1 MFVTGRVS
9 DHGSRTLDPKTRTMR
24 PGKLPIPR
32 LDALLAIL
40 LLLQLAE
47 TTTNAA
53 AMVSSRTA
61 VESSC
66 PLGQFPCGNV
76 TVCLHQALQCDG
88 HRDCPNGAD
97 EENCGDNSGWADIFD
112 RTVKKAEQ
120 QDLPPEDCF
129 LQQYPQRCDC
139 IKTELDCVEVNL
151 HDVPQVSTNVTW
163 LSLKSNKIKSLS
175 DNIFSKYAHL
185 QRLFLQNNS
194 IQTIS
199 SEAFSGLYKLE
210 KLFLSVNS
218 ISSLKLGVFSDLRN
232 LWWLVLDHNP
242 LKSIS
247 QDTFTGL
254 TSLMFLSMV
263 NTSLVQLPQPS
274 LCHHT
279 PNLSW
284 VDFEG
289 NQVLTINYSTLIT
302 CSQLTVLVPQLAAP
316 KISLINTLLDIND
329 WKSDTAR
336 QARDPGEKVPGEA
349 GEPGENVPY
358 EAREPGEKVP
368 GEAREPGEKVPGEE
382 REPGEK
388 VPVEAR
394 EPGEKVLGEARE
406 PGEKEPERGLA
417 CEPER
422 GMVWE
427 PEQGMAWEPERGMAW
442 EFGEPGRGMA
452 WELGEP
458 GRGMAWEPGEPG
470 RGMAWEPGE
479 RGRGMASRAEA
490 WHGSLARRVEAW
502 HRSLARRAEAWRG
515 SLRAGRGMAWE
526 PAVAWRGSWPSKT
539 RLSSQLRHRSL
550 TSQLRHPRLL
560 LDSELHWEMGRKYS
574 PGNIFSTSPGN
585 IFSTSPGNIFSTRPG
600 NISPPPCPGNIFST
614 SPGNIFSTNPG
625 NIFSTN
631 PGNIFSTSPGNIF
644 PRGPWNIS
652 HNPLFHIYPG
662 HFDDLTQLQSLGLEG
677 IEIPNIQTKM
687 FLPMGNLSHMYV
699 LYLIPHS
706 LPGSLCG
713 SWPSSH
719 ASGTL
724 LLIGMRSLIR
734 AENNLHAA
742 CIKVL
747 CCADCLMGVYLFFV
761 GVFDVKFRGEY
772 NRNALLWMESVECRT
787 IGFLAM
793 LSSEVSV
800 LLLTYLT
807 VEKFLV
813 IVFPFSHLRPGKLQ
827 TAVVL
832 LSIWVLGFIIAVVPL
847 MNEDLFGNYYGR
859 NGVCFPLHSDRQEK
873 PTAKG
878 YSIGIFLGL
887 NLAAFLV
894 IVFSYSSMFYS
905 IYKTGI
911 NATDLRSRLHRD
923 VAVANRFFFI
933 VFSDALCWIPI
944 FLVKILSLLQV
955 EIPGTISSWVVIFIL
970 PINSALN
977 PILYTLTTSFFRE
990 QVEVLLCRWQ
1000 RRSTLK
1006 KSRKSLTS
1014 TVYIEDSRNTL
1025 NQPPAYL
1032 PTVPRVPLAD
1042 MDPRYG

>member
-1 MFVTGRVS
+1 
-9 DHGSRTLDPKTRTMR
+9 
-24 PGKLPIPR
+24 
-32 LDALLAIL
+32 
-40 LLLQLAE
+40 
-47 TTTNAA
+47 
-53 AMVSSRTA
+53 MVSSRTA

-112 RTVKKAEQ
+112 RTVRKVEPQ
-120 QDLPPEDCF
+120 GLPPEDCY
-129 LQQYPQRCDC
+129 LQQYPENCDC
-139 IKTELDCVEVNL
+139 IKTELECVEVNL
-151 HDVPQVSTNVTW
+151 HDVPQVSTNVSGC
-163 LSLKSNKIKSLS
+163 LSLTS
-175 DNIFSKYAHL
+175 
-185 QRLFLQNNS
+185 
-194 IQTIS
+194 
-199 SEAFSGLYKLE
+199 
-210 KLFLSVNS
+210 
-218 ISSLKLGVFSDLRN
+218 
-232 LWWLVLDHNP
+232 VLDHNP

-254 TSLMFLSMV
+254 TSLI
-263 NTSLVQLPQPS
+263 PS
-274 LCHHT
+274 LFLCR
-279 PNLSW
+279 
-284 VDFEG
+284 
-289 NQVLTINYSTLIT
+289 
-302 CSQLTVLVPQLAAP
+302 
-316 KISLINTLLDIND
+316 SLCVCVF
-329 WKSDTAR
+329 AR
-336 QARDPGEKVPGEA
+336 
-349 GEPGENVPY
+349 
-358 EAREPGEKVP
+358 
-368 GEAREPGEKVPGEE
+368 
-382 REPGEK
+382 
-388 VPVEAR
+388 
-394 EPGEKVLGEARE
+394 
-406 PGEKEPERGLA
+406 
-417 CEPER
+417 
-422 GMVWE
+422 
-427 PEQGMAWEPERGMAW
+427 
-442 EFGEPGRGMA
+442 
-452 WELGEP
+452 
-458 GRGMAWEPGEPG
+458 
-470 RGMAWEPGE
+470 
-479 RGRGMASRAEA
+479 
-490 WHGSLARRVEAW
+490 ARRV
-502 HRSLARRAEAWRG
+502 
-515 SLRAGRGMAWE
+515 
-526 PAVAWRGSWPSKT
+526 
-539 RLSSQLRHRSL
+539 SSFFFLQ
-550 TSQLRHPRLL
+550 
-560 LDSELHWEMGRKYS
+560 MI
-574 PGNIFSTSPGN
+574 NIDNADKKS
-585 IFSTSPGNIFSTRPG
+585 
-600 NISPPPCPGNIFST
+600 
-614 SPGNIFSTNPG
+614 
-625 NIFSTN
+625 
-631 PGNIFSTSPGNIF
+631 
-644 PRGPWNIS
+644 
-652 HNPLFHIYPG
+652 
-662 HFDDLTQLQSLGLEG
+662 TQLNNRCCLFCRGLEG

-687 FLPMGNLSHMYV
+687 FLPMGNLSHIYFKTFQYCSYAPHVRTCKPNTDGISSFEDLLANVV
-699 LYLIPHS
+699 LRVSVWVMAFITCFGNLFV
-706 LPGSLCG
+706 
-713 SWPSSH
+713 
-719 ASGTL
+719 
-724 LLIGMRSLIR
+724 IGMRSLIR

-1006 KSRKSLTS
+1006 KNRKSLTS

-1032 PTVPRVPLAD
+1032 PTVPRVPLTD

>member
-1 MFVTGRVS
+1 
-9 DHGSRTLDPKTRTMR
+9 
-24 PGKLPIPR
+24 
-32 LDALLAIL
+32 
-40 LLLQLAE
+40 
-47 TTTNAA
+47 
-53 AMVSSRTA
+53 MVSSRTV

-66 PLGQFPCGNV
+66 PLGKFPCGNV

-112 RTVKKAEQ
+112 RTVRKVDPQ
-120 QDLPPEDCF
+120 GLPPPEVCF
-129 LQQYPQRCDC
+129 LQQYPEHCDC
-139 IKTELDCVEVNL
+139 IKTELECVEVNL

-175 DNIFSKYAHL
+175 DNIFSKYTHL

-199 SEAFSGLYKLE
+199 SQAFSGLYKLE

-263 NTSLVQLPQPS
+263 NTSLVQLPEPS

-289 NQVLTINYSTLIT
+289 NQVLTINYSTLMT
-302 CSQLTVLVPQLAAP
+302 CSQLTVLLLMNNRIHTLPVHSFQTLVLLEELDLSNNRIKELPNNTF
-316 KISLINTLLDIND
+316 KSL
-329 WKSDTAR
+329 KSLV
-336 QARDPGEKVPGEA
+336 K
-349 GEPGENVPY
+349 
-358 EAREPGEKVP
+358 
-368 GEAREPGEKVPGEE
+368 
-382 REPGEK
+382 
-388 VPVEAR
+388 
-394 EPGEKVLGEARE
+394 L
-406 PGEKEPERGLA
+406 
-417 CEPER
+417 
-422 GMVWE
+422 
-427 PEQGMAWEPERGMAW
+427 
-442 EFGEPGRGMA
+442 
-452 WELGEP
+452 
-458 GRGMAWEPGEPG
+458 
-470 RGMAWEPGE
+470 
-479 RGRGMASRAEA
+479 
-490 WHGSLARRVEAW
+490 
-502 HRSLARRAEAWRG
+502 
-515 SLRAGRGMAWE
+515 
-526 PAVAWRGSWPSKT
+526 
-539 RLSSQLRHRSL
+539 
-550 TSQLRHPRLL
+550 
-560 LDSELHWEMGRKYS
+560 
-574 PGNIFSTSPGN
+574 
-585 IFSTSPGNIFSTRPG
+585 
-600 NISPPPCPGNIFST
+600 
-614 SPGNIFSTNPG
+614 
-625 NIFSTN
+625 
-631 PGNIFSTSPGNIF
+631 
-644 PRGPWNIS
+644 NIS
-652 HNPLFHIYPG
+652 HNPLVHIHPG

-687 FLPMGNLSHMYV
+687 FLPMGNLSHIYFKTFQYCSYAPHVRTCKPNTDGISSFEDLLANVV
-699 LYLIPHS
+699 LRVSVWVMAFITCFGNLFV
-706 LPGSLCG
+706 
-713 SWPSSH
+713 
-719 ASGTL
+719 
-724 LLIGMRSLIR
+724 IGMRSLIR
-734 AENNLHAA
+734 AENNLHAV

-807 VEKFLV
+807 LEKFLV

-873 PTAKG
+873 PIAKA

-944 FLVKILSLLQV
+944 FLVKTLSLLQV

-1000 RRSTLK
+1000 RRSTLNRN
-1006 KSRKSLTS
+1006 RKSLTS

-1032 PTVPRVPLAD
+1032 PTVPRLSLND